1 VKILGPDALV
11 FGVDDLDSCYKYLT
25 DYGLKKVDSAP
36 SGAIYEALDGTCAV
50 VRKASDPGLPAPIS
64 ASPNIRDQIYGVAD
78 KATLEAIG
86 AELSK
91 DREVKPG
98 SDGVLRSVD
107 DTGYAIGFKVTQR
120 RKIDAPK
127 YINVPGMQTHRPI
140 NMIAA
145 VGDGPIPIYS
155 LSHVVLFAP
164 DVVKAE
170 KFYAQR
176 LGFRTA
182 DMFTNLG
189 PFMRPA
195 GTLEHH
201 TLFLIKAPKPGLQHF
216 TFHVADLN
224 DMLRA
229 GWNFVKKGYKS
240 FWGPGRHILGSNN
253 FWYFNSPFGGL
264 MEYDSDMDL
273 HDDSWKPR
281 YIEASAETSQTYLLQ
296 FTEKWTPGDQKH

>member
-1 VKILGPDALV
+1 MKILGPDALV
-11 FGVDDLDSCYKYLT
+11 FGVDDLDACYRYLT

-36 SGAIYEALDGTCAV
+36 SGARFEALDGTAAV
-50 VRKASDPGLPAPIS
+50 VRRASDAGLPPPIS
-64 ASPNIRDQIYGVAD
+64 AAPNIRDQIYGVAD
-78 KATLEAIG
+78 KPTLDAIG

-91 DREVKPG
+91 DREVRAG

-107 DTGYAIGFKVTQR
+107 DTGYAIGFQVTQR
-120 RKIDAPK
+120 RKIDSPRF
-127 YINVPGMQTHRPI
+127 INVPGMQVHRPV
-140 NMIAA
+140 NEIAA
-145 VGDGPIPIYS
+145 VDDGPIPIYS

-164 DVVKAE
+164 DIERAE

-182 DMFTNLG
+182 DVFTNLG

-224 DMLRA
+224 DMLKA

-264 MEYDSDMDL
+264 MEFDCDMDL

-281 YIEASAETSQTYLLQ
+281 FIPANQQTSQIYLFN
-296 FTEKWTPGDQKH
+296 FTEKWSPGGDKH